1 MSEFIKGQRLRVR
14 TASDLIRNGRRV
26 LGSDS
31 YRPLESGERRYKKL
45 QTDHHLTVKRSI
57 EIIFFILAR
66 PRTRKKKKKRK
77 NTTQLVVL
85 ETRKKSNK
93 YLYMVYFCII
103 FLH

>member
-14 TASDLIRNGRRV
+14 TASDLIRNGRRM

-31 YRPLESGERRYKKL
+31 YRTLESGERGSKKL
-45 QTDHHLTVKRSI
+45 QTDHHLTVKHSI
-57 EIIFFILAR
+57 EIIFLISAR
-66 PRTRKKKKKRK
+66 PRTRKKKRK

-85 ETRKKSNK
+85 KTRKKSNK
-93 YLYMVYFCII
+93 YLYTVYFCNI

>member
-31 YRPLESGERRYKKL
+31 YRTLESGERGSKKL

-57 EIIFFILAR
+57 ELIFLISAR
-66 PRTRKKKKKRK
+66 PRTRKKKKKK
-77 NTTQLVVL
+77 YNS
-85 ETRKKSNK
+85 TRSAQNKKK
-93 YLYMVYFCII
+93 K
-103 FLH
+103 